1 MDEMHIGSKYLQGII
16 SKIVKS
22 VIRKKLGVEADVQ
35 FNDPISV
42 TFDGENA
49 NVHVNV
55 NATLGRDDLDK
66 LLKDLI

>member
-16 SKIVKS
+16 SKIIKS

-42 TFDGENA
+42 TFDGEKA

>member
-1 MDEMHIGSKYLQGII
+1 MCRINVQLGRSVNYGSKII
-16 SKIVKS
+16 KS